1 MLILPLSFFLSS
13 RGSLGKRIR
22 IALKISLEK
31 LFDASVQKLVMQK
44 DRSTHCNLNTK
55 EKNKGNTFNYQAK
68 LSSSVGPEL
77 SALGLGQKQAVV
89 CFVAY
94 VLIW

>member
-13 RGSLGKRIR
+13 RGSLGKRVR

-31 LFDASVQKLVMQK
+31 LFDASVQKLVMRK

-55 EKNKGNTFNYQAK
+55 EKIKEILLITGQ
-68 LSSSVGPEL
+68 SCP
-77 SALGLGQKQAVV
+77 ALWGQS
-89 CFVAY
+89 
-94 VLIW
+94 